1 MSSII
6 EAFKSRDQ
14 ERRPIARRSTLET
27 CLDILRA
34 IKSGSSTSTTI
45 MYNANVSWEAMQ
57 DNLKILCLA
66 GLVSAFGSK
75 NRRKY
80 EITQKGERLVLSYEE
95 IIGTMTEFMNNANA
109 PQQIAPAVV
118 A

>member
-6 EAFKSRDQ
+6 EAFKARDQ
-14 ERRPIARRSTLET
+14 ERKTIARRSTLET

-57 DNLKILCLA
+57 DNLRVLNMA
-66 GLVSAFGSK
+66 GLIIAYGNK
-75 NRRKY
+75 NRKKY
-80 EITQKGERLVLSYEE
+80 AITPKGERLVVSYEE
-95 IIGTMTEFMNNANA
+95 IIGTITEFMNDRTNT
-109 PQQIAPAVV
+109 VV
-118 A
+118 PTILK

>member
-14 ERRPIARRSTLET
+14 DKRLVVARRSTLET
-27 CLDILRA
+27 CLDILTA

-57 DNLKILCLA
+57 DNMKILSLA
-66 GLVSAFGSK
+66 GLIFSYGNK

-80 EITQKGERLVLSYEE
+80 EITPKGERLVASYEE
-95 IIGTMTEFMNNANA
+95 IIGSITSFMNGNQ
-109 PQQIAPAVV
+109 QQIAPAVLG
-118 A
+118 

>member
-6 EAFKSRDQ
+6 EAFKSKDQ
-14 ERRPIARRSTLET
+14 EKHTVARRSTLET
-27 CLDILRA
+27 CLDILKA

-45 MYNANVSWEAMQ
+45 MYNANVSWEALQ

-66 GLVSAFGSK
+66 GLVSSYGNK

-80 EITQKGERLVLSYEE
+80 VITPKGERLVISYEE
-95 IIGTMTEFMNNANA
+95 IIGTITSFMNES
-109 PQQIAPAVV
+109 QQTIAPAVV
-118 A
+118 AY

>member
-6 EAFKSRDQ
+6 EAFKSRDHD
-14 ERRPIARRSTLET
+14 RHTIARRSTLET

-34 IKSGSSTSTTI
+34 IKSGSSSSTTI

-57 DNLKILCLA
+57 DNLKILGLA
-66 GLVSAFGSK
+66 GLVSADGSK

-80 EITQKGERLVLSYEE
+80 QITPKGERLVASYEE
-95 IIGTMTEFMNNANA
+95 IIGTITGFMNGNTETVSQNVMTFA
-109 PQQIAPAVV
+109 
-118 A
+118 

>member
-6 EAFKSRDQ
+6 EAFKARDQ
-14 ERRPIARRSTLET
+14 ERKTIARRSTLET

-57 DNLKILCLA
+57 DNLRVLNMA
-66 GLVSAFGSK
+66 GLIIAYGNK
-75 NRRKY
+75 NRKKY
-80 EITQKGERLVLSYEE
+80 AITPKGEQLVVSYEE
-95 IIGTMTEFMNNANA
+95 IIGTITEFMNDMTNT
-109 PQQIAPAVV
+109 VV
-118 A
+118 PSILK

>member
-1 MSSII
+1 MSAII
-6 EAFKSRDQ
+6 EAYKSKDQ
-14 ERRPIARRSTLET
+14 VKHAIARRSTLET

-57 DNLKILCLA
+57 ENLKVLTLA
-66 GLVSAFGSK
+66 GLVTSFGNK

-80 EITQKGERLVLSYEE
+80 EITPKGERLVASYEE
-95 IIGTMTEFMNNANA
+95 IIGTMTSFMEGNEE
-109 PQQIAPAVV
+109 QKIAPPVMAY
-118 A
+118 

>member
-14 ERRPIARRSTLET
+14 DKRTIARRSTLET

-34 IKSGSSTSTTI
+34 IKAGSSSSTTI

-57 DNLKILCLA
+57 DNLKVLGLA
-66 GLVSAFGSK
+66 SLVSSDGSK

-80 EITQKGERLVLSYEE
+80 QITPKGERLVASYEE
-95 IIGTMTEFMNNANA
+95 IIGAITGFMNGNVETVTQ
-109 PQQIAPAVV
+109 PVV
-118 A
+118 TYA

>member
-1 MSSII
+1 LSSII

-14 ERRPIARRSTLET
+14 EKRTTARRSTLET
-27 CLDILRA
+27 CLDILKA

-57 DNLKILCLA
+57 DNLKVLTLA
-66 GLVSAFGSK
+66 GLITSYGNK

-80 EITQKGERLVLSYEE
+80 EITAKGERLVISYEE
-95 IIGTMTEFMNNANA
+95 IIGSMTEFMNENDQA
-109 PQQIAPAVV
+109 
-118 A
+118 